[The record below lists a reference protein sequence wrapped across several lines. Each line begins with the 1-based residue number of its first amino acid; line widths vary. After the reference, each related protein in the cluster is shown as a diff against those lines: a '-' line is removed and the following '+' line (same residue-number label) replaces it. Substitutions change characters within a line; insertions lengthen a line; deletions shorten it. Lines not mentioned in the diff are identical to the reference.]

1 MKLKKGLAVF
11 LAAAM
16 VISIAVPTGMNA
28 SASEPV
34 IVEDAESQTPTI
46 AGAAPEEKISEKTEG
61 VAAIEAETPEEEKVE
76 STAEEKPKQ
85 DTETPKEEK
94 KATPEDM
101 TEESTVENAAS
112 EEPKQQE
119 TIVEKPETIHEEN
132 EPAVMSL
139 LPLEEV
145 EAIVDLTDYTGSINA
160 LPLNVLLDNMK
171 KKDGAAITLP
181 DSATQ
186 VWIGDSTKC
195 TIAENPELD
204 LEQIFGVGFGFTTQE
219 YHLQIIAGSG
229 NQLDAGNIRYVV
241 SLYGPGN
248 LTRVGFN
255 VSLYRESTF
264 GYRSEVYDKY
274 LSVDENG
281 IQQISFILPDDSS
294 ESSYYIG
301 ADVYDEEQPEITTDF
316 YTKAEFEKLMNHESC
331 SAITDQFLNQDLSQ
345 TSQGYKLDFSQ
356 ENVFYAVYRSKKQS
370 DVIYAYE
377 KFQVRAADTSEC
389 TTITGNV
396 WKQDGSNMTS
406 VLERSNEYNYNR
418 GYQYIDKNTD
428 TKTEVKSDFY
438 RERTFYINENC
449 PDSED
454 YYVTLDFKTKDGA
467 DASGTIE
474 KIVAS
479 KDVQIHYP
487 TKEEMAG
494 MEDIKEQFISRTG
507 IPYGYRTSS
516 NGWAWLSI
524 LYKDGRIECLD
535 LSVEKY
541 NSTSDT
547 SFYVYGAKQ
556 GDTSYTGSSDVYRIP
571 WNIDTYNDEYGYQT
585 LFLNSSTV
593 DLSQLKPVFSTS
605 SDKNGTT
612 KVYVG
617 SEQKSGESIQDFS
630 KSTVQYTASYN
641 NQTPRNYWVTFA
653 KKEAGARLFVNGPSE
668 REVLLTAQ
676 YYNKH
681 DILIANIGNAK
692 LTGLKV
698 ELNATHVK
706 LSDYWTIGGDGND
719 TLAPFTTTEKDYSLD
734 YGELANLARIR
745 LLPDGAGIISGTLTI
760 SADGQEPVV
769 IKLTGYSQSPYI
781 VTEELDD
788 AVKYVPYSYMI
799 ATNNHYDWNQVT
811 FKLASGKLPAGMS
824 MSSVT
829 GEIYGIPTET
839 GEFPIRV
846 EAENNGENLESD
858 YADFTLVV
866 KDNSNAA
873 VYNSSDE
880 GYQILEP
887 LGTDVNGDYDF
898 VVKELKDQLFVSN
911 GQFAEFQDLWLNGE
925 KLTDGVDYTK
935 VSGSTRITIKSQTFA
950 NKAKKEGTNTI
961 AAEFRVGGD
970 VTQELKRTAQNF
982 RLELSDTNSGNHT
995 NTSGN
1000 SNSSSKGSGSSEGNS
1015 SSDASEINYI
1025 KALKARILDA
1035 NGRAMSGVTVE
1046 LHSTPR
1052 VLVTDAKGMISFD
1065 TVEFGEHTLFVKDAN
1080 GNVLAQRNFELL
1092 SGDSVSIN
1100 GDRITVKGGTT
1111 LSLTIKVMNN
1121 ELQFVT
1127 AVATSDTAATGIW
1140 VILAL
1145 SAILGL
1151 GFLVYR
1157 KKYLANK

>member
-16 VISIAVPTGMNA
+16 VISVAVPTGMNA

-34 IVEDAESQTPTI
+34 VVEDAESQAQATSDAESEQKNEEEAENATPEETKQDTE
-46 AGAAPEEKISEKTEG
+46 APEEKEDAAVEEATEEPA
-61 VAAIEAETPEEEKVE
+61 VKDAAVEEAEPQAQDAVNEK
-76 STAEEKPKQ
+76 
-85 DTETPKEEK
+85 
-94 KATPEDM
+94 
-101 TEESTVENAAS
+101 
-112 EEPKQQE
+112 
-119 TIVEKPETIHEEN
+119 N

-160 LPLNVLLDNMK
+160 IPLNVILDNMK
-171 KKDGAAITLP
+171 EKDGTAITLS

-186 VWIGDSTKC
+186 VWIEYGSNAEGAAKY
-195 TIAENPELD
+195 TIADNPELD
-204 LEQIFGVGFGFTTQE
+204 LEQILEVGLGFTTRE
-219 YHLQIIAGSG
+219 YQLQIIAGSG

-241 SLYGPGN
+241 SFYGPGN
-248 LTRVGFN
+248 NIRVGFD
-255 VSLYRESTF
+255 VSLYQESAF

-274 LSVDENG
+274 LSVNENG
-281 IQQISFILPDDSS
+281 IKQISFILPDDSMDT
-294 ESSYYIG
+294 SYYIG
-301 ADVYDEEQPEITTDF
+301 ANVYDEEQPEITTDF
-316 YTKAEFEKLMNHESC
+316 YTKAEFEKLINKESC
-331 SAITDQFLNQDLSQ
+331 SAITDQFLNQDLYE
-345 TSQGYKLDFSQ
+345 TGQGYKIDFTQ

-377 KFQVRAADTSEC
+377 RFQVRAADTAEC

-396 WKQDGSNMTS
+396 WKQNGSTMTS
-406 VLERSNEYNYNR
+406 VLERSNEYDSYR
-418 GYQYIDKNTD
+418 RYTYIDKNTD
-428 TKTEVKSDFY
+428 KESEVEANFY

-449 PDSED
+449 SDSED

-467 DASGTIE
+467 DASGSID

-479 KDVQIHYP
+479 KDVLVKRPSKAEI
-487 TKEEMAG
+487 AG
-494 MEDIKEQFISRTG
+494 MEDIKDQFISKKG
-507 IPYGYRTSS
+507 LPYGYKISS
-516 NGWAWLSI
+516 SDWASLSI
-524 LYKDGRIECLD
+524 LYKDGRIEYLE
-535 LSVEKY
+535 LYVEKY

-556 GDTSYTGSSDVYRIP
+556 GDTSYTGNTHVYRVP

-605 SDKNGTT
+605 SDENGTT

-630 KSTVQYTASYN
+630 KGTVQYTASYN

-676 YYNKH
+676 YGNKH
-681 DILIANIGNAK
+681 DILIANIGDAK

-706 LSDYWTIGGDGND
+706 LDDYWTVGGDGND

-799 ATNNHYDWNQVT
+799 ATNNHYEWNQVT

-829 GEIYGIPTET
+829 GEIYGVPTET

-846 EAENNGENLESD
+846 EAENKGENLESD

-880 GYQILEP
+880 GYQILET
-887 LGTDVNGDYDF
+887 LGIDANGDYDF
-898 VVKELKDQLFVSN
+898 VVRELKDQLFVSN

-982 RLELSDTNSGNHT
+982 RLEISDTNSGNNT

-1000 SNSSSKGSGSSEGNS
+1000 SGSGSGSSGGSGS
-1015 SSDASEINYI
+1015 SNASETRNYI
-1025 KALKARILDA
+1025 KALKTRILDA
-1035 NGRAMSGVTVE
+1035 NGQAMNGVTVE

-1052 VLVTDAKGMISFD
+1052 VTVTDTKGMASFD
-1065 TVEFGEHTLFVKDAN
+1065 TVEFGKHTLIVKDSN
-1080 GNVLAQRNFELL
+1080 GNVLAQRNFELV
-1092 SGDSVSIN
+1092 SGNAVSVN
-1100 GDRITVKGGTT
+1100 GDKITAKGGST
-1111 LSLTIKVMNN
+1111 LSLTIKVVNR

-1127 AVATSDTAATGIW
+1127 AVATGDTASMGTW
-1140 VILAL
+1140 MILAL
-1145 SAILGL
+1145 SALLGL
-1151 GFLVYR
+1151 GILVYR
-1157 KKYLANK
+1157 KKYFANK